1 MRNYVGICS
10 LTGREI
16 LDSRG
21 NPTVEAEALLEDGSS
36 ELAAAPSGASTGA
49 FEAHE
54 KRDGDQDRYAG
65 RGVRRAAEGVS
76 GEISRALRG
85 VNALEQAEVDR
96 LLRKLDGTENL
107 SRLGANAVLASSVA
121 VARAAAVSRE
131 LPLWSYLG
139 GVGAVRLPVPMM
151 NVINGGAH
159 AGNSLDVQE
168 YMLVPLGAESFSQA
182 VRWCA
187 EVFHVLGKLAHSPG
201 VGDEGGYAP
210 DLQSDEE
217 ALELLTQAVKAAG
230 FEPGREILFA
240 IDAAASEW
248 RSGDG
253 YLLPK
258 RGERLSA
265 ERLIDRWRSWTERY
279 PVMSI
284 EDGLGE
290 EDWEGWERLT
300 RELGGR
306 VRLVGDDLFVTN
318 TARIRRG
325 VELGAANAVLIK
337 MNQIGTL
344 SDTLAAIELSK
355 RAGYTPVISHR
366 SGETEDTTIADLAV
380 AVNAPF
386 IKTGAP
392 SRGERTA
399 KYNRLLRIEEELGKN
414 AEFFG
419 ENI

>member
-10 LTGREI
+10 LMGREI

-21 NPTVEAEALLEDGSS
+21 NPTVEAEALLEDGSLG
-36 ELAAAPSGASTGA
+36 LAAAPSGASTGSY
-49 FEAHE
+49 EAVE
-54 KRDGDQDRYAG
+54 RRDGDEDRYG
-65 RGVRRAAEGVS
+65 GLGTKRAAEGVS

-85 VNALEQAEVDR
+85 VNGLDQREVDR

-121 VARAAAVSRE
+121 VAKAAAASRG

-139 GVGAVRLPVPMM
+139 GVGATRLPVPMM
-151 NVINGGAH
+151 NVLNGGAH

-168 YMLVPLGAESFSQA
+168 FMLVPLGAESFSQA

-187 EVFHVLGKLAHSPG
+187 EVFHVLMKLSGASG
-201 VGDEGGYAP
+201 VGDEGGCAP
-210 DLQSDEE
+210 NLESDEA
-217 ALELLTQAVKAAG
+217 ALKLLAEAVKSAG
-230 FEPGREILFA
+230 FEPGREIAFA
-240 IDAAASEW
+240 LDAAASEW
-248 RSGDG
+248 QDGDG

-258 RGERLSA
+258 RKERLSRG
-265 ERLIDRWRSWTERY
+265 ELMDRWRSWTERY
-279 PVMSI
+279 PILSI

-290 EDWEGWERLT
+290 EDWDGWRELT
-300 RELGGR
+300 RSLGKETM
-306 VRLVGDDLFVTN
+306 LVGDDLFVTN

-344 SDTLAAIELSK
+344 SDTLDAVETSK

-366 SGETEDTTIADLAV
+366 SGETEDATIADLAV

-392 SRGERTA
+392 CRGERTA

-414 AEFFG
+414 AVFG
-419 ENI
+419 MK